1 MGTLIRTKDKA
12 EPTEAEDNTFGR
24 SKELKSSVF
33 LFIL

>member
-1 MGTLIRTKDKA
+1 MGILIRTKDKA
-12 EPTEAEDNTFGR
+12 EPTETGDDTFRR